1 MSTEQGVPLVGDA
14 GARRNKLL
22 AGGVLLALGVV
33 GAVLTPRY
41 GFMAGLGAAIFGI
54 SGLSVLLAG
63 LGFSGRGPCP
73 SCGAEVRDVPRD
85 AEAIRCSGCGQYCLA
100 RAAHLFPTPP
110 DHVATHEVYA
120 VTVEPGTQPD
130 FHGRCAACGQPATRT
145 LPRELSATVV
155 GAPGVARR
163 GSRASCGS
171 GPSTWR
177 CATPTRRPTRWA
189 TRRASPATRRS
200 SRWRPTPRGAR

>member
-73 SCGAEVRDVPRD
+73 SCGAEVRDVPKD

-110 DHVATHEVYA
+110 DHVATHGVYA

-155 GAPGVARR
+155 GAPGVARVVR
-163 GSRASCGS
+163 QWTIDVAVCDAHAAPDSLGNPQGVTSYQKELQVAAYA
-171 GPSTWR
+171 TWR
-177 CATPTRRPTRWA
+177 AMTG
-189 TRRASPATRRS
+189 
-200 SRWRPTPRGAR
+200 RG